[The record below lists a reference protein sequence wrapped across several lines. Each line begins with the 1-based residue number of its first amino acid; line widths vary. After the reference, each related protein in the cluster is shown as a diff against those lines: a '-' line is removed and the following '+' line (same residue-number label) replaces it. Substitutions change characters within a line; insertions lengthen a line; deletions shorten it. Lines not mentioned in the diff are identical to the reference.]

1 MSERWRIVQG
11 SIALMV
17 AFTVAVWPQVDTNLF
32 IVWIS
37 GYVIWIGATFF
48 AHSGRCLVGWR
59 DRYQAPILVN
69 VINASRGIWIC
80 GIALANWPAFIQ
92 GEEFF
97 WTLTTLWAI
106 ALAAQT
112 IMVTVANEYFIQA
125 VLATGIILMAA
136 TTQWLLS
143 ISTIFFLIPAV
154 KALDSARQV
163 RMNEVKL
170 RTTLTYQARND
181 SLTGLLNRV
190 GLAEQFSGLPPGPK
204 AAMFVDL
211 DRFKEVNDRLGHT
224 VGDELLEKVGY
235 RVLEVISHRSHLL
248 ARLGGDEFFLV
259 LPGCPLQ
266 DLLAIADTIL
276 QTLEQPFT
284 VTAGQAYISASIGT
298 ATASEDVA
306 DLEQLIKDAD
316 QAMYRAKQTGRRRV
330 IYYDESLH
338 QDTQERLGLESSLRQ
353 AVAEKNI
360 VAWGQPI
367 IDYQTGSIAK
377 VELLARWQLDQKN
390 IPPDLFIGI
399 AANIG
404 LTSDI
409 AKQMVSQAQKCLHQ
423 WQKIPALKETCIT
436 VNVESQDLVEG
447 LIVDYLEN
455 LVFTE
460 QVDPAKL
467 ILEITERGLIEA
479 ESKARFQIDR
489 LHTLGVRVAIDD
501 FGAGY
506 SSLRSVMTLPVDLL
520 KFDRSLV
527 AGATQDQRMQNV
539 LSAMVEMAS
548 SFKITVIGEGIEKP
562 EDIEVMKQL
571 KVHLL
576 QGFYCANPMPL
587 KNLHS
592 FAKEFLPRV

>member
-1 MSERWRIVQG
+1 M
-11 SIALMV
+11 MM
-17 AFTVAVWPQVDTNLF
+17 AFTVAVWPQVDSNLF
-32 IVWIS
+32 IAWMSGYAVWI
-37 GYVIWIGATFF
+37 GITFL
-48 AHSGRCLVGWR
+48 AHSGRLLSNWR
-59 DRYQAPILVN
+59 DRYETPILVN
-69 VINASRGIWIC
+69 MISASRGIWIC
-80 GIALANWPAFIQ
+80 GIALTNWPAFIQ
-92 GEEFF
+92 GGEFF

-106 ALAAQT
+106 ALSAQT
-112 IMVTVANEYFIQA
+112 IMVTVGNDYFIQA
-125 VLATGIILMAA
+125 ILATAIVMMAA
-136 TTQWLLS
+136 TRQWQIS
-143 ISTIFFLIPAV
+143 IGTIFFLIPAI

-170 RTTLTYQARND
+170 RTTLTYQARYD
-181 SLTGLLNRV
+181 GLTGLLNRV
-190 GLAEQFSGLPPGPK
+190 GIEEQFSELPPGPL

-224 VGDELLEKVGY
+224 MGDELLEQVGQ
-235 RVLEVISHRSHLL
+235 RVLDVIQHRSHLL

-259 LPGCPLQ
+259 LPGCPLR

-276 QTLEQPFT
+276 HTLEQPFT
-284 VTAGQAYISASIGT
+284 LTSGQAYISASIGT
-298 ATASEDVA
+298 ATTSGDIAN
-306 DLEQLIKDAD
+306 LEQLIRDAD
-316 QAMYRAKQTGRRRV
+316 QAMYRAKEAGRRRV
-330 IYYDESLH
+330 IYYDQSLR
-338 QDTQERLGLESSLRQ
+338 QDAQERLGLESSLRQ
-353 AVAEKNI
+353 AVAENKI

-367 IDYQTGSIAK
+367 INYQTGTIAK
-377 VELLARWQLDQKN
+377 VELLARWKLDQKN
-390 IPPDLFIGI
+390 IPPDLFISI

-409 AKQMVSQAQKCLHQ
+409 ARLMVNQAQKSLEK
-423 WQKIPALKETCIT
+423 WKKIPALKETCIT

-447 LIVDYLEN
+447 LVVDYLEN

-460 QVDPAKL
+460 QIDPAKL

-587 KNLHS
+587 KEVSN
-592 FAKEFLPRV
+592 FAKEFLPRD